1 MGLGGDEGWRWNGG
15 GVLKVA
21 STVPISS
28 SQNNVEFH
36 IRRGLARRQDK
47 WLMGF

>member
-1 MGLGGDEGWRWNGG
+1 MGLEGMRGG
-15 GVLKVA
+15 GGMGEEFRKLPVY
-21 STVPISS
+21 SQ
-28 SQNNVEFH
+28 SQNNVEFQ